1 MYRRFPHYRYDSVPI
16 VCSCVCIIITILSA
30 VIIQLFGIIFIYCFY
45 EGRASNLDSDLH
57 RYHNLGW
64 VKMAQTI
71 CFAKLNKSSL
81 KLLFLLFN
89 QKHGPIYQK
98 PFLSGFLLIMVI
110 ILLTFTNLYGVYI
123 QPTLDL
129 GCSVVFKFNL
139 PFYKRGLLISGL
151 TNCCEKQTCISVVA
165 VRFWL
170 TFCAKLYQ

>member
-1 MYRRFPHYRYDSVPI
+1 MPPI
-16 VCSCVCIIITILSA
+16 VCSCVCCIITILSA
-30 VIIQLFGIIFIYCFY
+30 VIIQLFGIIFIYCCY

-81 KLLFLLFN
+81 KVLFLLFN
-89 QKHGPIYQK
+89 QKHGPIYQNH
-98 PFLSGFLLIMVI
+98 GFLLIMVI

-139 PFYKRGLLISGL
+139 PFHKRGLLISGL
-151 TNCCEKQTCISVVA
+151 TNCCEKQTCISVVV
-165 VRFWL
+165 VRL
-170 TFCAKLYQ
+170 VDLPCKIVSIAK